1 METNGIMWYMI
12 AMTEIVSAFCYIYNL
27 FRKYVHVVFNE
38 TYTTVQKFGVIQTIS
53 CLPWK
58 LTFIYQMN
66 WKLNRKYSQDIDK
79 VRNND

>member
-1 METNGIMWYMI
+1 MDQGQIQSNCFLNERNSKYNVFMPI
-12 AMTEIVSAFCYIYNL
+12 YIYI
-27 FRKYVHVVFNE
+27 
-38 TYTTVQKFGVIQTIS
+38 YTTVQKFGVIQTIL

-58 LTFIYQMN
+58 LTFIYLMN